1 MNNCSQPYRS
11 MPMQKIGRDAYTQGC
26 TVCREEAD
34 TSCGC
39 TKGRFPVNTAY
50 AMAYVPF
57 QQSGEVY
64 SCDRA
69 LARGTIFPC
78 LDLPFLKGC
87 CK

>member
-1 MNNCSQPYRS
+1 MNNCNQPCRPVT
-11 MPMQKIGRDAYTQGC
+11 MPANTFEARTTGC
-26 TVCREEAD
+26 AVCRENTD
-34 TSCGC
+34 TTCGC

-57 QQSGEVY
+57 QQSAEVY
-64 SCDRA
+64 ACDRA
-69 LARGTIFPC
+69 LSRGTVFPC